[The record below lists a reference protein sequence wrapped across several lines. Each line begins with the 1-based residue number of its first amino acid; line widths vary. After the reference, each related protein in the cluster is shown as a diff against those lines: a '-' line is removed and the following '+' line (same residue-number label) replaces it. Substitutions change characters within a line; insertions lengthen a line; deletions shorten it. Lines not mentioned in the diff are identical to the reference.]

1 VSSGSINPALAVE
14 QLRLADQRWAAALRA
29 HEGFAIRLRE
39 IADAAEQQGG
49 AFRLLHLAGAGWQ
62 PRRGAS
68 RLRLSR
74 ELESDSDR
82 AGPPE
87 LWQEFDHAA
96 RALGEALE
104 GTSLT
109 AIARAFERVA
119 DFAREIAD
127 AVERGDECRQAKPG
141 SGRRARAR

>member
-1 VSSGSINPALAVE
+1 MTSGSIDPSLAVE

-29 HEGFAIRLRE
+29 HEGFAVRLRE
-39 IADAAEQQGG
+39 LADAAEQEGG

-68 RLRLSR
+68 SLRLSR
-74 ELESDSDR
+74 ELEADGGR

-87 LWQEFDHAA
+87 LWEQFDHAA

-104 GTSLT
+104 GVSLP

-119 DFAREIAD
+119 DIAREIAVAIDQPD
-127 AVERGDECRQAKPG
+127 AASRSRSK
-141 SGRRARAR
+141 RRTR